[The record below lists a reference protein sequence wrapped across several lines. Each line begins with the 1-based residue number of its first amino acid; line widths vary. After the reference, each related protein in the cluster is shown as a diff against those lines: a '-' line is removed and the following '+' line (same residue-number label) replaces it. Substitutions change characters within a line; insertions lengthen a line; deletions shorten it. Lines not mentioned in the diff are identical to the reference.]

1 MLNHDL
7 YQAHTCVCTHIH
19 YIHRKTEKQLTLR
32 VVLIFAVPIVLHV
45 EENLMR
51 KKKNQKRKTKKT
63 NNNNKKTPETKHTDQ
78 TSHSD
83 NRIHYLGHSYYF
95 YFYCLNLET
104 HKTFYQNSKTGENQF
119 PTHVNLAKSDTFNSD
134 VIPFFADIS

>member
-51 KKKNQKRKTKKT
+51 KKNKPKKENKKNQQQQQQKNPR
-63 NNNNKKTPETKHTDQ
+63 N
-78 TSHSD
+78 
-83 NRIHYLGHSYYF
+83 
-95 YFYCLNLET
+95 
-104 HKTFYQNSKTGENQF
+104 
-119 PTHVNLAKSDTFNSD
+119 
-134 VIPFFADIS
+134 